1 MKRLLSIIA
10 EVIDEITS
18 AYKYAE
24 YDFYKLVTDVT
35 SLLQQASSRG
45 YKDP

>member
-24 YDFYKLVTDVT
+24 YDFYKGDYIR
-35 SLLQQASSRG
+35 Q
-45 YKDP
+45 YP